1 LKWIKRI
8 VDNQL
13 KYIQS
18 LIVAVIALI
27 GLLMAAIGLGAA
39 LSSCT
44 LNVIMTHTEGSAT
57 DVVDSD
63 PSTKADPNVAIHL
76 PVIP

>member
-1 LKWIKRI
+1 M
-8 VDNQL
+8 NEQL

-18 LIVAVIALI
+18 IIVAIIAFI
-27 GLLMAAIGLGAA
+27 GLVIFTIGIIICLT
-39 LSSCT
+39 SCT
-44 LNVIMTHTEGSAT
+44 LNVIMTHTEGKAT

-76 PVIP
+76 PIVP